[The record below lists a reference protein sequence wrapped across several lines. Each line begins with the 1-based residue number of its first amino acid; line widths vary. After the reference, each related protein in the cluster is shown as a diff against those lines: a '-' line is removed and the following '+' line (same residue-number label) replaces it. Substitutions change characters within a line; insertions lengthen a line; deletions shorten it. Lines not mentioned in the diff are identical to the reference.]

1 MPSTH
6 DTLLTLTLR
15 IHDYTAQVVE
25 MSVTVSNIPIQN
37 YAHLEDHIPPISN
50 Y

>member
-6 DTLLTLTLR
+6 DALLTLTLR

-25 MSVTVSNIPIQN
+25 MSVAVCDII
-37 YAHLEDHIPPISN
+37 YIYI
-50 Y
+50 